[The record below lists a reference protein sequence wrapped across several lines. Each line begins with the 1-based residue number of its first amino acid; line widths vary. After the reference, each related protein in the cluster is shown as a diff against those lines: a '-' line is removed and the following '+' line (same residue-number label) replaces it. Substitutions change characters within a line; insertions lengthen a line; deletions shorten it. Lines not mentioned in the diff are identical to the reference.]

1 MEHAFKEAVIT
12 VTGLDCADCAGHVE
26 TAIRTLPGVEEAS
39 LSFTTAK
46 LIVRFDPEILPEEKI
61 FQAIERFGYGIKPEG
76 SEAVSI
82 GTRWDFL
89 LSRLTRDEDE
99 MNVNALLAGMG
110 GIGEFHLNLATGLLR
125 VVADPEKTNPGE
137 VMAALKA
144 VGYPAALQTARPEA
158 KEAAWWLQKKSLSTM
173 MSGLGLLVGAGLTF
187 SGQGLPANICYLFAI
202 LLGGWAVARA
212 GAMALHTSFLLDMNA
227 LMTLAILGAMLIG
240 QWEEGA
246 TIVFLFSVGNLL
258 QAFTMDR
265 TRNALRKLMGLIP
278 NTAQA
283 LRQGN
288 EETVPIQAIAPGEV
302 LVIRPGER
310 IPLDGL
316 VQSGQ
321 SSVDQSPITGESLPV
336 EKEEGAFVYA
346 GSINQNGTLEVVVS
360 HAYRDTA
367 FAKIVHLVEE
377 AQSQRAPSQQFVDH
391 FARYYTPTVIGLAVF
406 LGLVPPLLF
415 HQPFVPWFYRA
426 LALLVVSCPCAL
438 VISTPVA
445 IAAAIGGATRRGL
458 LFKGGAF
465 LEGMGKLGAIAF
477 DKTGT
482 LTLGK
487 PNVTDVFPLEGV
499 EEEELL
505 HIAATLEERSEHP
518 LGEAILRH
526 QKKMKGHC
534 HDCQGNHQHPHEEAV
549 QRFEAIPGR
558 GVRGEIEKRVFL
570 AGNPKLFAGHPWP
583 QRLSERIKDW
593 QREGKTAILVGTKE
607 KILGAIALA
616 DEIRPECHEAIAE
629 LKKQGIR
636 NFVMLTGD
644 NEGTAARIAEDLGI
658 KEFYAELL
666 PEDKVR
672 SILKLDEKYG
682 RVAMVGDGINDAPA
696 LATASI
702 GIAMGAAGT
711 DVALEVADV
720 ALMNDDLRAIAPAVE
735 LGRRTLRVIHQNIF
749 FSVFVKVFLICLAF
763 PGLLTLWLAVLGD
776 VGTSLLVIL
785 NGMRLMRAK
794 K

>member
-1 MEHAFKEAVIT
+1 
-12 VTGLDCADCAGHVE
+12 
-26 TAIRTLPGVEEAS
+26 
-39 LSFTTAK
+39 
-46 LIVRFDPEILPEEKI
+46 
-61 FQAIERFGYGIKPEG
+61 
-76 SEAVSI
+76 
-82 GTRWDFL
+82 
-89 LSRLTRDEDE
+89 
-99 MNVNALLAGMG
+99 
-110 GIGEFHLNLATGLLR
+110 
-125 VVADPEKTNPGE
+125 
-137 VMAALKA
+137 
-144 VGYPAALQTARPEA
+144 
-158 KEAAWWLQKKSLSTM
+158 
-173 MSGLGLLVGAGLTF
+173 MSGVALLVGAGLTF
-187 SGQGLPANICYLFAI
+187 FGQPLPANAFYLFAI
-202 LLGGWAVARA
+202 LVGGWAVARA
-212 GAMALHTSFLLDMNA
+212 GLMALHTSFLLDMNA

-278 NTAQA
+278 NTAQV
-283 LRQGN
+283 LRRGH
-288 EETVPIQAIAPGEV
+288 EETVPIQAIAPGEI

-316 VQSGQ
+316 VRNGQ

-336 EKEEGAFVYA
+336 EKEEGANVYA
-346 GSINQNGTLEVVVS
+346 GSINKNGTLEVVVT

-391 FARYYTPTVIGLAVF
+391 FARYYTPIVIGLAVF
-406 LGLVPPLLF
+406 LALIPPLLF
-415 HQPFVPWFYRA
+415 QQPFVPWFYRA

-487 PNVTDVFPLEGV
+487 PSVTDVFPLEGF

-505 HIAATLEERSEHP
+505 HIAAALEERSEHP

-526 QKKMKGHC
+526 QKKKKGT
-534 HDCQGNHQHPHEEAV
+534 CQGCTDCHCDQEEKGNHGNPEV
-549 QRFEAIPGR
+549 LRFEAIPGR
-558 GVRGEIEKRVFL
+558 GVRGEIEKEVFL
-570 AGNPKLFAGHPWP
+570 VGNPKLFDKHPWP
-583 QRLSERIKDW
+583 QGLSERIKDW
-593 QREGKTAILVGTKE
+593 QQEGKTAILVGTE
-607 KILGAIALA
+607 ERILGVIALA
-616 DEIRPECHEAIAE
+616 DEIRPECLEAIAA
-629 LKKQGIR
+629 LRKQGLR

-644 NEGTAARIAEDLGI
+644 NEGTAARIAGRLGI
-658 KEFYAELL
+658 TEYYAELL

-672 SILKLDEKYG
+672 AILKLDEKYG

-735 LGRRTLRVIHQNIF
+735 LGRRTLRVIRQNIF
-749 FSVFVKVFLICLAF
+749 FSVFVKVFLIGLAF